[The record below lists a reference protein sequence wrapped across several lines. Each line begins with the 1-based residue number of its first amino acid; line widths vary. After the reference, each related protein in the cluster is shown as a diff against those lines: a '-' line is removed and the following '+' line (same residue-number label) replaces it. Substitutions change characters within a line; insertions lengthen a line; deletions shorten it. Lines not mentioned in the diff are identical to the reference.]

1 LSNNILTAT
10 PTNEIPTTPAAYRRD
25 LTAEVAEY
33 YADPLGFV
41 LWAYPWR
48 KPGPLEQFMG
58 PDLWQVAVLNEIGA
72 EVRKRDFHG
81 FQPVA
86 PLRESIASGH
96 GIGKSTLVAWLVNW
110 IMSTRP
116 GCQGTVTANSI
127 LLSGI
132 LNRYQ
137 AAGNRKALELLKQI
151 SPVAWQHIHFL
162 GHYAFRDKQHPI
174 DLEAILACVNL
185 Q

>member
-116 GCQGTVTANSI
+116 GCQGTVTANTVSQLETKTWPAVDKWTKLCQTREWFMLGTTSI
-127 LLSGI
+127 RHVTDPR
-132 LNRYQ
+132 NWFC
-137 AAGNRKALELLKQI
+137 
-151 SPVAWQHIHFL
+151 VAQT
-162 GHYAFRDKQHPI
+162 AR
-174 DLEAILACVNL
+174 EENL
-185 Q
+185 